1 MKFKILFFLLF
12 FFLFGFSQDLTV
24 PPQSQKAD
32 SLFSLKSGDNADSLL
47 DLDYKTNN
55 IIYPKNFQE
64 KFRSKYK
71 SPDFDY
77 TTTKP
82 TESLFQK
89 LQKRI
94 VKILEAIF
102 GQIDSLKGATY
113 AVYILRFFAIVLGA
127 LFLYFLIRFLLNKN
141 GNFFFGKKN
150 QKFDIANQD
159 IQENIHAINFPQ
171 TIENYESQ
179 KDFRSAIRYRF
190 LFILKKLSDK
200 NLLNWNPEKTNKDYL
215 AELKNSSLKENFSEL
230 VYIFDYVW
238 YGEFEV
244 TEVDYAY
251 FKEKFLNFKM

>member
-32 SLFSLKSGDNADSLL
+32 SLFSLESGDNADSLL

-71 SPDFDY
+71 NPDFDY

-102 GQIDSLKGATY
+102 GQIDPLKGATY

-127 LFLYFLIRFLLNKN
+127 LVLYFLIRFLLNKN
-141 GNFFFGKKN
+141 GNFFFGKKK

-171 TIENYESQ
+171 TIESYESQ

-215 AELKNSSLKENFSEL
+215 AELNNSSLKENFSEL

>member
-12 FFLFGFSQDLTV
+12 FFLLGFSQDLTV
-24 PPQSQKAD
+24 PPRSQNAD
-32 SLFSLKSGDNADSLL
+32 SLFSRESGNNADSLL
-47 DLDYKTNN
+47 NLDYKTNN
-55 IIYPKNFQE
+55 VIYPKNFQE

-82 TESLFQK
+82 KESLWQK

-102 GQIDSLKGATY
+102 GQVDPLKSATY
-113 AVYILRFFAIVLGA
+113 AVYILRFFAIILGG
-127 LFLYFLIRFLLNKN
+127 LVLYFLIRFLVNKN
-141 GNFFFGKKN
+141 GNFFFGKKK

-159 IQENIHAINFPQ
+159 IQENIHEINFPQ

-179 KDFRSAIRYRF
+179 KDFRSAVRYRF
-190 LFILKKLSDK
+190 LFVLKKLADK

-215 AELKNSSLKENFSEL
+215 AELKNSNLKENFGEL
-230 VYIFDYVW
+230 IYIFDYVW

-244 TEVDYAY
+244 TESDYSS
-251 FKEKFLNFKM
+251 FKKKFLNFKI